1 MLPNNGSWISGINIM
16 VGKDDSNSQ
25 CKFYTPYLD
34 QLFSD
39 NMYFTFMGQEHLS
52 NQLGNLKGLVPM
64 VSSLCFVS
72 LLACFLL

>member
-1 MLPNNGSWISGINIM
+1 M

-39 NMYFTFMGQEHLS
+39 NMYFTYS
-52 NQLGNLKGLVPM
+52 WDRKI
-64 VSSLCFVS
+64 
-72 LLACFLL
+72 